1 MKVKRTERGWVG
13 HFIGGHRCRF
23 RRNTLLECGEKKVV
37 VSTVGAYESP
47 TGRFETIGIDR
58 WFETMAF
65 NAKFESGYWDSDV
78 SKIIEFESP
87 WGLFAESWKELITT
101 YPQIDNTANDMHE
114 AVVAELTEKLE
125 SEVEE

>member
-1 MKVKRTERGWVG
+1 MSVKRIERGWVG

-47 TGRFETIGIDR
+47 TGRFETIGVDR

-65 NAKFESGYWDSDV
+65 NAKFEHGYWDADV
-78 SKIIEFESP
+78 NEIIDFESP
-87 WGLFAESWKELITT
+87 WGLFAETWEELCKT
-101 YPQIDNTANDMHE
+101 YPQIDNSANDMHE
-114 AVVAELTEKLE
+114 AVVAELIQRLGGDTE
-125 SEVEE
+125 

>member
-1 MKVKRTERGWVG
+1 MNVKRTERGWVG

-47 TGRFETIGIDR
+47 TGRFETIGVNR

-65 NAKFESGYWDSDV
+65 NAKFAHGYWDADV
-78 SKIIEFESP
+78 TEEIVFESP
-87 WGLFAESWKELITT
+87 WALCAETWEELCTT
-101 YPQIDNTANDMHE
+101 YPQVDNSANDMHE
-114 AVVAELTEKLE
+114 AVVAELTQKLGGDTE
-125 SEVEE
+125 